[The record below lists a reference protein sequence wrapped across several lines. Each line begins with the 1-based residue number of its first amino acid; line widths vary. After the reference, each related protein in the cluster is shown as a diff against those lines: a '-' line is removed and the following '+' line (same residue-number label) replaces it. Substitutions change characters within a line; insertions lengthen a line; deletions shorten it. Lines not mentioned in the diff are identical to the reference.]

1 MVGIVGTMDTL
12 GWVKEPSVKID
23 RLIAYWFANRK
34 DQSIIFRNIQSFQYV
49 VGKHQDDK
57 QIDGFLEDIQNNLR
71 SFLLECFEGADVVAA
86 APGWEANL
94 KMFTLAISGQVQQ
107 DGVKYDLAHA
117 VQLNGKTFE
126 KIAEGRKHV
135 R

>member
-1 MVGIVGTMDTL
+1 MAGIVGTMDTL
-12 GWVKEPSVKID
+12 GWVKEPTVKID

-57 QIDGFLEDIQNNLR
+57 QIDGFLEDVQNNLR
-71 SFLLECFEGADVVAA
+71 SFLLECFDAADVTAA
-86 APGWEANL
+86 APGWEPNL

-107 DGVKYDLAHA
+107 DGNKYDIAHA

-126 KIAEGRKHV
+126 KIAEGRRHV